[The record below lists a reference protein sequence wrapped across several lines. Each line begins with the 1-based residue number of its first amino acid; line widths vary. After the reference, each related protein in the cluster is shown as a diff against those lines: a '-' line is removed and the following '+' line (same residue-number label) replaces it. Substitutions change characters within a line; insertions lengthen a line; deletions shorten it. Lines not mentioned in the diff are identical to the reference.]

1 MNKQQSAA
9 TSEPVFADLMSFRLH
24 TLAKLVDQHA
34 EASHRAESGLGLLEC
49 RIVGVVG
56 AHAPIS
62 FKALCEL
69 AELEKS
75 NASRLVARMIEQ
87 GWIERQDDPAD
98 QRSFFLLPTAAG
110 RRLRQAIHRNAQR
123 RNERWL
129 SVLSERQRMTL
140 STCLELLQTQ
150 ARAMLNG
157 GVDVDASTAALPRE
171 AEPARLA
178 WIDRQLADQLYA
190 LLGTALDKETQEKR
204 EPTRRAKRQPSG
216 DTP

>member
-1 MNKQQSAA
+1 MSLNRKQSPDA
-9 TSEPVFADLMSFRLH
+9 SEPVFAELMSFRLH
-24 TLAKLVDQHA
+24 VLAKLVDQQA
-34 EASHRAESGLGLLEC
+34 EASHRRESGLGLLEC

-56 AHAPIS
+56 ARAPIS

-75 NASRLVARMIEQ
+75 NASRLVARMVEQ
-87 GWIERQDDPAD
+87 GWIERQDDPSD

-110 RRLRQAIHRNAQR
+110 RKLRQSIHRNAQA

-129 SVLSERQRMTL
+129 SVLSAKQRESL
-140 STCLELLQTQ
+140 STCLALLQTQ

-157 GVDVDASTAALPRE
+157 VDDSAALVADLPLE

-178 WIDRQLADQLYA
+178 WIDRQLADQLYG
-190 LLGTALDKETQEKR
+190 LLGAALDKSPKASSKKTRQET
-204 EPTRRAKRQPSG
+204 TR
-216 DTP
+216 

>member
-1 MNKQQSAA
+1 
-9 TSEPVFADLMSFRLH
+9 MSFRLH

-34 EASHRAESGLGLLEC
+34 EASHRGESGLGLLEC

-56 AHAPIS
+56 ANGPIS

-98 QRSFFLLPTAAG
+98 QRSFYLLPTAAG
-110 RRLRQAIHRNAQR
+110 RKLRVAIHRNAQA

-129 SVLSERQRMTL
+129 SVLSSKQREGL
-140 STCLELLQTQ
+140 STCLTLLQAQ
-150 ARAMLNG
+150 ARAMLDG
-157 GVDVDASTAALPRE
+157 AGDEALASTVAAAKE
-171 AEPARLA
+171 AEPSRLA
-178 WIDRQLADQLYA
+178 WIDRRLADQLHA
-190 LLGTALDKETQEKR
+190 LLGVALDKAPPATSSDPKTRKR
-204 EPTRRAKRQPSG
+204 PRPG
-216 DTP
+216 DTR

>member
-1 MNKQQSAA
+1 MEMSLNMRQSAG
-9 TSEPVFADLMSFRLH
+9 SGEPVFAELMSFRLH
-24 TLAKLVDQHA
+24 VLAKLVDQQA
-34 EASHRAESGLGLLEC
+34 EASHRRENGLGLLEC

-75 NASRLVARMIEQ
+75 NASRLVARMVEQ
-87 GWIERQDDPAD
+87 GWIERQDDPGD
-98 QRSFFLLPTAAG
+98 QRSFILLPTAAG
-110 RRLRQAIHRNAQR
+110 RKLRHSIHRNAQA

-129 SVLSERQRMTL
+129 SVLSAKQRESL
-140 STCLELLQTQ
+140 STCLALLQTQ

-157 GVDVDASTAALPRE
+157 ADDSTALVIDAPRA

-178 WIDRQLADQLYA
+178 WIDRRLADQLYE
-190 LLGTALDKETQEKR
+190 LLGAALDKSSRVTTKKARQETAR
-204 EPTRRAKRQPSG
+204 
-216 DTP
+216 

>member
-1 MNKQQSAA
+1 
-9 TSEPVFADLMSFRLH
+9 MSFRLH

-110 RRLRQAIHRNAQR
+110 RKLRQAIHRNAQA
-123 RNERWL
+123 RNVRWL
-129 SVLSERQRMTL
+129 SVLSVRQRETL
-140 STCLELLQTQ
+140 STCLALLQTQ
-150 ARAMLNG
+150 ARAMLN
-157 GVDVDASTAALPRE
+157 DAGESPAVAAELPRE

-178 WIDRQLADQLYA
+178 WIDRHLADQLYA
-190 LLGTALDKETQEKR
+190 LLGTALDK
-204 EPTRRAKRQPSG
+204 PASASRRQRKKG

>member
-1 MNKQQSAA
+1 
-9 TSEPVFADLMSFRLH
+9 MSFRLH

-56 AHAPIS
+56 AHAPVS

-75 NASRLVARMIEQ
+75 NASRLVARMVEQ
-87 GWIERQDDPAD
+87 GWIERQDDPSD

-110 RRLRQAIHRNAQR
+110 RRLRQAIHRNAQA

-129 SVLSERQRMTL
+129 SVLSERQREAL
-140 STCLELLQTQ
+140 STGLRLLETQ
-150 ARAMLNG
+150 ARAMLADTG
-157 GVDVDASTAALPRE
+157 SAPAPSPDEAPRE
-171 AEPARLA
+171 ADPPRLA
-178 WIDRQLADQLYA
+178 WIDRQLADQLYG
-190 LLGTALDKETQEKR
+190 LLAAALDK
-204 EPTRRAKRQPSG
+204 PTTFKPKKTG
-216 DTP
+216 DKP